1 MSVASGLDEELR
13 PAAARDATSGGWRSI
28 ASMREFG
35 LVLIILALCVVMSF
49 ASPYFLSWG
58 NFRAMLMSFSIE
70 GIVVVGMTVLLI
82 VGAIDLSVGSVVC
95 FAMVVAGTAFL
106 AGIDP
111 WTASLAGI
119 AATAMVGVGMAS
131 FVTAVGLHSF
141 IVSLAFM
148 VIVRGLC
155 LAITGGTPLSLF
167 SLPPGFKFIG
177 QGTVPLDLRFLG
189 FPQVY
194 DVPVVILIFLAVVV
208 VFDLLLRK
216 ATVFRK
222 VFYTGSN
229 EKAAQYSGI
238 RTSRVKFFCIV
249 LCSSLSGVAGVL
261 YMARFGAAP
270 PTFGVGMELN
280 IIAAAV
286 IGGASLKGGSGTILG
301 AILGIALLSVVSS
314 SLTLLD
320 VPPVWQDVIRGVILL
335 AAVTI
340 DHLLHTRKRAR
351 GAVRAG

>member
-1 MSVASGLDEELR
+1 MSGTGSTVGLQ
-13 PAAARDATSGGWRSI
+13 AALSWRGLGN
-28 ASMREFG
+28 MREIG
-35 LVLIILALCVVMSF
+35 LILIILGLCIVMSF
-49 ASPYFLSWG
+49 ASPYFLTWA
-58 NFRAMLMSFSIE
+58 NFRAMLMSFSVE

-95 FAMVVAGTAFL
+95 FAMVVSGYLFL
-106 AGIDP
+106 AGLDP

-119 AATAMVGVGMAS
+119 LASSLIGVLMALC
-131 FVTAVGLHSF
+131 VTRIGLHSF

-167 SLPPGFKFIG
+167 SLPPSFKFIG
-177 QGTVPLDLRFLG
+177 QGNLYG
-189 FPQVY
+189 
-194 DVPVVILIFLAVVV
+194 VPVVIIIFAVVV
-208 VFDLLLRK
+208 AVFDFLLRK

-229 EKAAQYSGI
+229 EKAAEYSGI
-238 RTSRVKFFCIV
+238 RTDRVKFFCIV
-249 LCSSLSGVAGVL
+249 LCSTLCGVAGII
-261 YMARFGAAP
+261 YMSRFGAAT

-301 AILGIALLSVVSS
+301 AILGMALLSVVSS
-314 SLTLLD
+314 SLILLD
-320 VPPVWQDVIRGVILL
+320 VSVYWQDAIRGLILL
-335 AAVTI
+335 AAVAI
-340 DHLLHTRKRAR
+340 DHILHNRKPAR
-351 GAVRAG
+351 GAGSNKG